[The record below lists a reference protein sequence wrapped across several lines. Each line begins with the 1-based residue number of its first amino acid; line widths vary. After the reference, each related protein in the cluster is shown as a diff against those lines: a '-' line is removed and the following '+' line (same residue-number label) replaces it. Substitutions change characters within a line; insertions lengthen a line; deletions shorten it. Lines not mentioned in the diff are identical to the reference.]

1 MQKYSSD
8 NTWFYD
14 KVNMVSWSKMGNL
27 LTVAQNWTALVYKT
41 FSDENTIVHFKQVRI
56 EGKAER
62 ISEDKSREYFNSR
75 PKESQLG
82 AIVSKQ
88 STVVPDRMVSYLSL
102 PYCVR

>member
-1 MQKYSSD
+1 MQNYSSD

-14 KVNMVSWSKMGNL
+14 KGNI
-27 LTVAQNWTALVYKT
+27 LTVAQNWITLVYKT
-41 FSDENTIVHFKQVRI
+41 FSDENVTIVHFKQVRI